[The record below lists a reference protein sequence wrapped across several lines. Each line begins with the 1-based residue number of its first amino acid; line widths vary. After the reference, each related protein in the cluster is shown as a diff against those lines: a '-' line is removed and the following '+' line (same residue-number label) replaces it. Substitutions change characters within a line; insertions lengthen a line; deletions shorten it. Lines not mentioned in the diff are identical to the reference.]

1 MRKSTFPRTRR
12 RGLTLIASLSLAALA
27 VSGCAG
33 GTDPAP
39 SDPGPSSAPGDKT
52 YEVAYMAF
60 AVANSFLAP
69 MLASAQAIAAEN
81 NIKLTVFDAANDAQ
95 AQYSQLQDVITSGK
109 YDGIITQ
116 PIFGVGLME
125 LVEEAI
131 GKGIKVVNINQ
142 ILGPDMNTAEPQ
154 IEGLTAT
161 VATAATTIGGALGS
175 QARAACE
182 SENIN
187 PCNVGYL
194 FNIKV
199 SAFDLA
205 VRASF
210 DAAIAESALDIRIV
224 AEGEAYFTATVGL
237 AAVQDMLQA
246 HSDLDVIAGADQ
258 GIQGATQAL
267 EAAGRMGDVLLVSFG
282 GSAVGIQSVANGTW
296 FSTVMQAP
304 ATEGRLGMQAMVK
317 ALREGVDSGW
327 VDAREGMPNNGIVT
341 RDTASQFTAEWPG

>member
-1 MRKSTFPRTRR
+1 MRQSTFPRTRR
-12 RGLTLIASLSLAALA
+12 RGVSAVAALSLAALV

-33 GTDPAP
+33 GTEPTDGPT
-39 SDPGPSSAPGDKT
+39 GPSTES

-69 MLASAQAIAAEN
+69 MLASAQAVAAEN
-81 NIKLTVFDAANDAQ
+81 NINVTVFDAANDPQ
-95 AQYSQLQDVITSGK
+95 MQYSQLQDVITSGR

-116 PIFGVGLME
+116 PIFGVGLMD

-131 GKGIKVVNINQ
+131 SKGIKVVNINQ

-154 IEGLTAT
+154 IQGLTAT

-182 SENIN
+182 SANLSV
-187 PCNVGYL
+187 CNVGYL
-194 FNIKV
+194 FNIKA

-205 VRASF
+205 VRESF
-210 DAAIAESALDIRIV
+210 DAAIAGSSSQIDIV

-246 HSDLDVIAGADQ
+246 NANLHVIAGADQ

-267 EAAGRMGDVLLVSFG
+267 ESAGRTGQVMLVSFG
-282 GSAVGIQSVANGTW
+282 GSAIGIQSVASGAW

-304 ATEGRLGMQAMVK
+304 ATEGRLGMQAMVR

-327 VDAREGMPNNGIVT
+327 VDAREGMPNGGIVT
-341 RDTASQFTAEWPG
+341 RDSANQFTAEWPG